1 MFILIILYCW
11 CLWTPQSTCANL
23 SNTSISQ
30 QPRLL
35 FIDFSGKYSTY
46 SCLSNDWWHHLCK
59 IAWFWTPPE
68 PNLCSI
74 HPARP
79 SVVFW
84 RTSTDGHHVHGH
96 RAANSLIC
104 QIWPPSSKIRQAYPD
119 IYASS
124 LKYTFNY
131 LESSFQLGKAQ
142 KSVFVLV
149 VFAKNINFFHLGRT
163 TETIGRSKLKFSLWC
178 QCQCHDHDD
187 DVGNG

>member
-1 MFILIILYCW
+1 ML
-11 CLWTPQSTCANL
+11 CLFWSYSIAGVYEHHKALEQTCP
-23 SNTSISQ
+23 IPPESQ
-30 QPRLL
+30 QPQ
-35 FIDFSGKYSTY
+35 FVIDFSGKSSTY

-68 PNLCSI
+68 PNVCSI

-96 RAANSLIC
+96 CAAISLIC

-124 LKYTFNY
+124 LKYSFNY
-131 LESSFQLGKAQ
+131 LESSFQLGKCLLFSP
-142 KSVFVLV
+142 KISTLYHLV
-149 VFAKNINFFHLGRT
+149 RT
-163 TETIGRSKLKFSLWC
+163 TEFIGRSRSKFSPWC
-178 QCQCHDHDD
+178 QY
-187 DVGNG
+187 